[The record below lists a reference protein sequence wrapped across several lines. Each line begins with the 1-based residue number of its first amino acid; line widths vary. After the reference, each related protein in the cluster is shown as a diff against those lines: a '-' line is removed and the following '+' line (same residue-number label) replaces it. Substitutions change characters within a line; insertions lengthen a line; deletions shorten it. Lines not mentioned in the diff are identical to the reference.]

1 MSDVKIG
8 SLFMELG
15 FDVDQVKLNDVVQSI
30 GKLNFNSVL
39 AGLGVAGLVEGLKN
53 IMEIG
58 AGLTEPLYQF
68 NKETGL
74 SGQRMQQWTEYA
86 QKLGVSGD
94 VVSSSL
100 SGLQKKMA
108 AIQFGD
114 TSLLSGIYLLQQ
126 AGANINQNDLND
138 PFSFLN
144 KATEGLQ
151 KIKPELRTYVAG
163 LLGLNEQVLL
173 LKSFKG
179 AEDMPVPTNE
189 QINAIREYTKAWTEF
204 SIYSKQLAVDL
215 ASSLSPGL
223 KDLANDIKFYQE
235 KLHSV
240 KDYILPVTEA
250 TWGLYAAVMALSTGT
265 PLGLLITA
273 LLEIALHAD
282 IIGKDFQ
289 NIYNWV
295 HKIFGVEGK
304 KEGLQNKQNLN
315 SAVDSFFNNKLGFN
329 APNSIY
335 ATQTN
340 AGKNNNVTQQNT
352 ITIIAHNIEDLE
364 HKVAAFFEKT
374 IAKSFY
380 QNSQNY

>member
-1 MSDVKIG
+1 
-8 SLFMELG
+8 MELG

-39 AGLGVAGLVEGLKN
+39 AGLGVAGLVDGLKN
-53 IMEIG
+53 IMEVG

-74 SGQRMQQWTEYA
+74 SAQKMQQWTEYA
-86 QKLGVSGD
+86 QKLGVQGD

-126 AGANINQNDLND
+126 AGAKINQSDLND

-173 LKSFKG
+173 LKSFNG
-179 AEDMPVPTNE
+179 AELLPAPTQQ
-189 QINAIREYTKAWTEF
+189 QIQNIREYSSAWASVGIELRQVMTD
-204 SIYSKQLAVDL
+204 I
-215 ASSLSPGL
+215 ASSFAPDLKNLGDIISNFFSRLHDDAKNLRTVLESIVGVIALFTGPLGQIGFIIAEIATHL
-223 KDLANDIKFYQE
+223 KDIQKFE
-235 KLHSV
+235 SSFGSFKLPTAGFATVPTVSSPLLSGSV
-240 KDYILPVTEA
+240 K
-250 TWGLYAAVMALSTGT
+250 
-265 PLGLLITA
+265 
-273 LLEIALHAD
+273 
-282 IIGKDFQ
+282 
-289 NIYNWV
+289 
-295 HKIFGVEGK
+295 
-304 KEGLQNKQNLN
+304 
-315 SAVDSFFNNKLGFN
+315 N
-329 APNSIY
+329 ANTTI
-335 ATQTN
+335 N
-340 AGKNNNVTQQNT
+340 NT
-352 ITIIAHNIEDLE
+352 ISIVAHNIEDLE
-364 HKVAAFFEKT
+364 HKVSAFFEKT

-380 QNSQNY
+380 QNSQSY